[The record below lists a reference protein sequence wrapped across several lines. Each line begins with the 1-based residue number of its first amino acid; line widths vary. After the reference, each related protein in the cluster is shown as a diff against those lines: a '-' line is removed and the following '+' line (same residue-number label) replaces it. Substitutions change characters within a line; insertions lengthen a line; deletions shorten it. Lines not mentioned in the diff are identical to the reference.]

1 MKKNIRLIIIFIIIS
16 ISLGFF
22 KYIVNAENQTEEKK
36 EISNVIS
43 KNETT
48 KNSET
53 KNETATN
60 NETTKEETKN
70 TTKNT
75 QTQKK
80 NKTKTTTNGATA
92 KKSNNANLSNLGM
105 NPNDFKGFKPNQTTY
120 NVTVPNNVEKVTI
133 YATAQDKKA
142 TIKGNETKQLNEGKN
157 ALSIVVTAEDGTQKT
172 YTINVTR
179 TASTASENTT
189 NENTVNVS
197 SSEITTE
204 AKDNEDIKNIE
215 IKGYSLEPAF
225 SPNIYEYKV
234 NVKSNET
241 KLDITA
247 KTENPNVTID
257 IAGNENLVDGEN
269 TITILC
275 TNEQTKK
282 NLTYQIIV
290 NKSSETEDNAAL
302 TANLAKQKAKKVRM
316 ILIGLAVAFV
326 AIVLIVIFKSRNN
339 NYEEDEDKYEYDEED
354 QNKINLSDDEEFFSR
369 INRENWEAS
378 NKKSKKETL
387 SDDDMNIGFNNET
400 YFKPYKDISSKEKL
414 EKEET
419 EEYFRTSKSGKKG
432 KHF

>member
-22 KYIVNAENQTEEKK
+22 KYIVNAENQTEDKK

-48 KNSET
+48 ENTET

-60 NETTKEETKN
+60 NETTKEENKK

-80 NKTKTTTNGATA
+80 NKTTTTNGTKA

-189 NENTVNVS
+189 NEN
-197 SSEITTE
+197 SSEIAPE

-354 QNKINLSDDEEFFSR
+354 QDKIKLSDDEEFFSR

>member
-48 KNSET
+48 ENTET

-60 NETTKEETKN
+60 NETTKEENKN

-80 NKTKTTTNGATA
+80 NTTTTTNGTKA

-179 TASTASENTT
+179 TASTASENTV
-189 NENTVNVS
+189 NES
-197 SSEITTE
+197 SSEIATE

-339 NYEEDEDKYEYDEED
+339 NYEEDEEKYEYDEED
-354 QNKINLSDDEEFFSR
+354 QDKINLSDDEEFFSR

-378 NKKSKKETL
+378 NKKSKKVTL

-414 EKEET
+414 EKEES

>member
-22 KYIVNAENQTEEKK
+22 KYIVNAENQTEDKK

-48 KNSET
+48 ENTET

-60 NETTKEETKN
+60 NETTKEENKK

-80 NKTKTTTNGATA
+80 NKTTTTNGTKA

>member
-22 KYIVNAENQTEEKK
+22 KYIVNAENQTEDKK

-48 KNSET
+48 ENTET

-60 NETTKEETKN
+60 NETTKEENKK

-80 NKTKTTTNGATA
+80 NKTTTTNGTKA

-189 NENTVNVS
+189 NEN
-197 SSEITTE
+197 SSEIAPE

-354 QNKINLSDDEEFFSR
+354 QDKIKLSDDEEFFSR

-378 NKKSKKETL
+378 NKKSKKVTL
-387 SDDDMNIGFNNET
+387 SDEDMNIGFNNET
-400 YFKPYKDISSKEKL
+400 YFKPYKDISSKEEL
-414 EKEET
+414 EKEES

>member
-197 SSEITTE
+197 SSEIATE

>member
-189 NENTVNVS
+189 NENT
-197 SSEITTE
+197 
-204 AKDNEDIKNIE
+204 
-215 IKGYSLEPAF
+215 
-225 SPNIYEYKV
+225 V

>member
-22 KYIVNAENQTEEKK
+22 KYIVNAENQTEDKK

-48 KNSET
+48 ENTET

-60 NETTKEETKN
+60 NETTKEENKK

-80 NKTKTTTNGATA
+80 NKTTTTNGTKA

-120 NVTVPNNVEKVTI
+120 NVTGPINVEKVTI

-189 NENTVNVS
+189 NEN
-197 SSEITTE
+197 SSEIAPE

-400 YFKPYKDISSKEKL
+400 YFKPYKDISSKEEL
-414 EKEET
+414 EKEES

>member
-48 KNSET
+48 ENTET
-53 KNETATN
+53 KNETAKN

-80 NKTKTTTNGATA
+80 NTTKTTTNGATA

-189 NENTVNVS
+189 NENTVNES
-197 SSEITTE
+197 SSEIATE

>member
-22 KYIVNAENQTEEKK
+22 KYIVNAENQTEDKK

-48 KNSET
+48 ENTET

-60 NETTKEETKN
+60 NETTKEENKK

-80 NKTKTTTNGATA
+80 NKTTTTNGTKA

-354 QNKINLSDDEEFFSR
+354 QDKIKLSDDEEFFSR

-378 NKKSKKETL
+378 NKKSKKVTL
-387 SDDDMNIGFNNET
+387 SDEDMNIGFNNET

>member
-48 KNSET
+48 ENTET

-60 NETTKEETKN
+60 NETIKEETKN

-75 QTQKK
+75 QTKKK
-80 NKTKTTTNGATA
+80 NTTKTTTNGATA

-142 TIKGNETKQLNEGKN
+142 TIKGKETKQLNEGKN

-179 TASTASENTT
+179 TASTAS
-189 NENTVNVS
+189 ENTVNVS

-302 TANLAKQKAKKVRM
+302 TANLAKQKAKKVKM

-354 QNKINLSDDEEFFSR
+354 QDKINLSDDEEFFSR

>member
-48 KNSET
+48 ENTET

-60 NETTKEETKN
+60 NETTKEENKN

-80 NKTKTTTNGATA
+80 NTTTTTNGTKT

-179 TASTASENTT
+179 TASTASENTV
-189 NENTVNVS
+189 NES
-197 SSEITTE
+197 SSEIATE

-354 QNKINLSDDEEFFSR
+354 QDKIKLSDDEEFFSR

-378 NKKSKKETL
+378 NKKSKKVTL
-387 SDDDMNIGFNNET
+387 SDEDMNIGFNNET
-400 YFKPYKDISSKEKL
+400 YFKPYKDISSKEEL
-414 EKEET
+414 EKEES